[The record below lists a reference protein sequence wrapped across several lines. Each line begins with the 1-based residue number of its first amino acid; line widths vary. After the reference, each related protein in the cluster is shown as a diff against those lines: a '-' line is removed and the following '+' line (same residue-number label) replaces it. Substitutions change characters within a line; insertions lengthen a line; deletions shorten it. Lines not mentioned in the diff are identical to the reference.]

1 MLGADATNN
10 ERSTGREILLQRRF
24 DLVRVARYV
33 FVIQKLWLRGLSP
46 PPKPQLE
53 ERNHIARPQLSPA
66 EKRSETLQIMVSPVE
81 RAKIEA
87 KADQAR
93 LPMADYLRGV
103 ALKPKLKII
112 QGRQLDFEATDQLRR
127 VGVLLNQIAKAMN
140 AKQEALPSSLVDATE
155 KLDAI
160 FDVILADVSEDW

>member
-1 MLGADATNN
+1 M
-10 ERSTGREILLQRRF
+10 
-24 DLVRVARYV
+24 
-33 FVIQKLWLRGLSP
+33 RGLSP

-53 ERNHIARPQLSPA
+53 ERNRIARPQLPPA
-66 EKRSETLQIMVSPVE
+66 EKRSEILQIRVSPIE

-87 KADQAR
+87 KADQSS
-93 LPMADYLRGV
+93 MVMSEYLRGV

-160 FDVILADVSEDW
+160 FSVILADVSEDW

>member
-1 MLGADATNN
+1 M
-10 ERSTGREILLQRRF
+10 
-24 DLVRVARYV
+24 
-33 FVIQKLWLRGLSP
+33 RGLAP

-53 ERNHIARPQLSPA
+53 GKNRIARPQLSPA
-66 EKRSETLQIMVSPVE
+66 EKRSEILQIRVSPIE

-87 KADQAR
+87 KADQAN
-93 LPMADYLRGV
+93 MVMSEYLRGV

-112 QGRQLDFEATDQLRR
+112 QSQKLDFASTNELRR

-160 FDVILADVSEDW
+160 FSVILADVSEDW